1 MTRQY
6 KPRAMPRRFLEDA
19 PAIVRANVLDVI
31 AIKPAAP
38 LDYDVILRADVPPGV
53 KSPCFAHYQSPG
65 IDFGRY
71 GTRGQHFFL
80 NGPELRAYRERNRR
94 KRVAWRDLPAATQSA
109 IVTYL
114 ESSK

>member
-38 LDYDVILRADVPPGV
+38 LDYDVILRADVPPES
-53 KSPCFAHYQSPG
+53 KRLASLIINP
-65 IDFGRY
+65 
-71 GTRGQHFFL
+71 
-80 NGPELRAYRERNRR
+80 RN
-94 KRVAWRDLPAATQSA
+94 
-109 IVTYL
+109 
-114 ESSK
+114 